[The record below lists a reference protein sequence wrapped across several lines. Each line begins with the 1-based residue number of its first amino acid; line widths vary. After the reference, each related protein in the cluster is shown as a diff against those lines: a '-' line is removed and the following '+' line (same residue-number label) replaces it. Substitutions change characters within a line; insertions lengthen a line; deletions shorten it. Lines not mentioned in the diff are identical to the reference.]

1 MLNLRD
7 DEGHRE
13 SLERDSPY
21 ICWHTNGQKM
31 TEETYKG
38 DKLVFA
44 KYWNS
49 KGEEVET
56 EEEAFE

>member
-13 SLERDSPY
+13 SLEWDSPY
-21 ICWHTNGQKM
+21 ISWHTNEQKM

-56 EEEAFE
+56 EEEAQK